1 MLGFV
6 NDDTFKRGKLIHG
19 YKVLGSIDD
28 LGRIYQECA
37 FDAVLIAAEALAEE
51 RLELVRSFV
60 RSHNLQL
67 RQFTIGISDVAL
79 GAQTEREHP
88 GSDRILRVVG

>member
-6 NDDTFKRGKLIHG
+6 DDDTFKRGKLIHG
-19 YKVLGSIDD
+19 YRVLGSIDE

-37 FDAVLIAAEALAEE
+37 FDSVLIAAEALAEE

-60 RSHNLQL
+60 RSRDLQL
-67 RQFTIGISDVAL
+67 RRFIIGISDVAP
-79 GAQTEREHP
+79 GARSERKQP
-88 GSDRILRVVG
+88 GSE